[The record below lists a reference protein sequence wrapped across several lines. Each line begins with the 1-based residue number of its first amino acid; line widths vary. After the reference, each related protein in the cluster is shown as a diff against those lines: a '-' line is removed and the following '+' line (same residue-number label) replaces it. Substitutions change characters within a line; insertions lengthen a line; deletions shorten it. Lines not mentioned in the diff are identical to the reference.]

1 MTLHS
6 IIDEKLEN
14 LSKTLHR
21 QIDEQDLSEQQ
32 KDKIV
37 SLLKSIDFYI
47 DDLETIDESKT
58 IGNVYTSDEIL
69 RNLLYK
75 LYYS

>member
-21 QIDEQDLSEQQ
+21 QIDKQDLSQQ
-32 KDKIV
+32 HKDKIV

-47 DDLETIDESKT
+47 DDLDTIEESKT
-58 IGNVYTSDEIL
+58 IGDVYTSDEIL